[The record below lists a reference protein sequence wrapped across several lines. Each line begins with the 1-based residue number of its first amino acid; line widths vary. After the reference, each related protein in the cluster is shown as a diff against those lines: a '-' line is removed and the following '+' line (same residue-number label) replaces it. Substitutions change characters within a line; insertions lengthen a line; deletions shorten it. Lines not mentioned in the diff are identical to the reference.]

1 MDSAGNNT
9 TLYDDDSLYP
19 SELALHREF
28 SPTESVI
35 KNYIPWPI
43 EKCLETFLVN
53 DTHPDDVPN
62 RVYDYNGTQV
72 LCLEHAP
79 VLTKSTLIRASVL
92 SAMAILSFFGN
103 LATIISIQ
111 KGKRGR
117 GRARPSWTAIYS
129 LIFQLSIAD
138 LLVTVFCIAGE
149 AAWSFAVQWYAGNI
163 ACKLFKF
170 LQMFALYLSTFI
182 LVLIGVDRWL
192 AVKYPMR
199 SMATATR
206 SGRLVILAWAL
217 SFFLSLPQAVVF
229 SVAQG
234 PFVEEFYQCVTHG
247 FYTQRWQEQAYT
259 TMSLFF
265 MFILPLI
272 VLIATYVSTVRTIA
286 KSEKV
291 FKPEVRRQEKH
302 FTPDMNRRRLID
314 RAKMKSLR
322 MSVVIVAAFL
332 IWWTPYYVMMIIFTF
347 LNPNKDQSEE
357 LLSGIFF
364 FGMSNSLVNPVIY
377 GAFHL
382 WPKKNRSHRHSDRES
397 GGHHAS
403 LLRRGDN
410 NTSSIRLTMNNRSM
424 RSSTKYS
431 NGHNVSLL

>member
-1 MDSAGNNT
+1 MESAGNNT
-9 TLYDDDSLYP
+9 TLYDDVALYP
-19 SELALHREF
+19 SELTLQREF
-28 SPTESVI
+28 EVVKHILTSNNT
-35 KNYIPWPI
+35 WPI
-43 EKCLETFLVN
+43 EKCLEIIN
-53 DTHPDDVPN
+53 DTKTDDLTRRIFV
-62 RVYDYNGTQV
+62 YNGTQFR
-72 LCLEHAP
+72 CAEHAP
-79 VLTKSTLIRASVL
+79 VLTKSTIIRASIL
-92 SAMAILSFFGN
+92 SAMAVLSLFGN
-103 LATIISIQ
+103 LATIISL
-111 KGKRGR
+111 KRGKRSR

-138 LLVTVFCIAGE
+138 MLVTIFCIAGE
-149 AAWSFAVQWYAGNI
+149 AAWSFAVQWYAGNV

-192 AVKYPMR
+192 AVKYPMK

-206 SGRLVILAWAL
+206 SGKLVIVAWLL
-217 SFFLSLPQAVVF
+217 SFLLSIPQAVVF
-229 SVAQG
+229 GVAKG

-247 FYTQRWQEQAYT
+247 FYTERWQEQAYT
-259 TMSLFF
+259 TLSLVF
-265 MFILPLI
+265 MFILPLVI
-272 VLIATYVSTVRTIA
+272 LVSTYVSTVRTIA

-291 FKPEVRRQEKH
+291 FQPEVMRH
-302 FTPDMNRRRLID
+302 PNYLTPDMNRRRLID

-322 MSVVIVAAFL
+322 MSVVIVAAFI

-347 LNPNKDQSEE
+347 LNPDENLSEE

-382 WPKKNRSHRHSDRES
+382 WPKKKVSRHSDRES

-403 LLRRGDN
+403 LLRRGD
-410 NTSSIRLTMNNRSM
+410 TSSVRLTTIRSL
-424 RSSTKYS
+424 RSSAKYS

>member
-9 TLYDDDSLYP
+9 TLYEDDGLFP
-19 SELALHREF
+19 SELTLHKEF
-28 SPTESVI
+28 SPAESI
-35 KNYIPWPI
+35 LNSYIIWPI
-43 EKCLETFLVN
+43 DKCMETFVLN
-53 DTHPDDVPN
+53 STQNDDVTKN
-62 RVYDYNGTQV
+62 VFIYNGTQIM
-72 LCLEHAP
+72 CLEHAP

-92 SAMAILSFFGN
+92 SAMAVLSFFGN

-111 KGKRGR
+111 RGKRGR

-149 AAWSFAVQWYAGNI
+149 AAWSFTVQWYAGNI

-170 LQMFALYLSTFI
+170 LQMFALYLSTFV

-206 SGRLVILAWAL
+206 SGRLVIIAWV
-217 SFFLSLPQAVVF
+217 LSLVLSVPQAVVF
-229 SVAQG
+229 RVAQG
-234 PFVEEFYQCVTHG
+234 PFIEEFHQCVTHG
-247 FYTQRWQEQAYT
+247 FYTERWQEQAYT
-259 TMSLFF
+259 TLSLVF
-265 MFILPLI
+265 MFILPLVI
-272 VLIATYVSTVRTIA
+272 LVSTYVSTVRTIA
-286 KSEKV
+286 QSEKV
-291 FKPEVRRQEKH
+291 FKPEVRRQEKY

-347 LNPNKDQSEE
+347 LNPDKDQSEE

-382 WPKKNRSHRHSDRES
+382 WPKKKAHRHSDRES

-410 NTSSIRLTMNNRSM
+410 NTSSVRLTTIRSL
-424 RSSTKYS
+424 RSSAKYS